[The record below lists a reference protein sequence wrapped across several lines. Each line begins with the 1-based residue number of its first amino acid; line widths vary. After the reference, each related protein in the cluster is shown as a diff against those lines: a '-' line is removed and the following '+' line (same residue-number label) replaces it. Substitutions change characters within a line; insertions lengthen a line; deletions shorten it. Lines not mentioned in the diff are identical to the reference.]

1 VWWVVYR
8 VNPRERLHT
17 LDDSDYHDNHVVAGQ
32 VDEIYQ
38 DDELLCSFNIDLDS
52 TLNSLFSDAN
62 DITVPEQRKQTL
74 RKKD

>member
-1 VWWVVYR
+1 
-8 VNPRERLHT
+8 VNPHERLHT

-32 VDEIYQ
+32 V
-38 DDELLCSFNIDLDS
+38 DELLCSFNIDLDS

-62 DITVPEQRKQTL
+62 DITDPEQRKQTL